1 MGFVCMALKLV
12 HKNGVR
18 FFLGVLTFLAAC
30 LYFMKALRA
39 TRNCLC
45 QEEDNKP
52 VGLARRQTFWQKT
65 GKKLLE
71 ASMQRR
77 TLCAALVLYALFP
90 GLVLGAGET
99 PGTNGQ
105 GRMTRDRAAKRLA
118 LAVRLSLGKPYVWGA
133 RGPNA
138 FDCSGLVQWLYR
150 CAGLLLPRTALEQGR
165 GGRRAGQRLVFGDVL
180 LFTSRASPSGWHCGM
195 YLARGYF
202 VHAAGRGRGV
212 IVSRL
217 APRKK
222 RLVAARRYLA

>member
-1 MGFVCMALKLV
+1 MK
-12 HKNGVR
+12 KNK
-18 FFLGVLTFLAAC
+18 T
-30 LYFMKALRA
+30 Y
-39 TRNCLC
+39 
-45 QEEDNKP
+45 NK
-52 VGLARRQTFWQKT
+52 
-65 GKKLLE
+65 KKI
-71 ASMQRR
+71 MVVF
-77 TLCAALVLYALFP
+77 LCAALVLYALFP
-90 GLVLGAGET
+90 GLALGAGRT
-99 PGTNGQ
+99 KGTNSQ
-105 GRMTRDRAAKRLA
+105 GRMTGDRAAKRLA

-165 GGRRAGQRLVFGDVL
+165 GGRRAGQRLAFGDVL

-222 RLVAARRYLA
+222 RLVAARRYLV